1 MQLRASVNQ
10 FLYPLSRPDTHGSG
24 THLPSLL
31 TLGMAVAD
39 SFAEQAQISY
49 DVLKT
54 FSLNY
59 RRHRG
64 TIYFSCICLTVAIFE
79 FVNEKYEANPKGLMP
94 FRVPTADEVAIIASL
109 PVPVPADSIAQTAVK
124 PPPGIE
130 YFDDGLNDI
139 TRINE
144 DWEMFKETHTN
155 ITCEKISDTN
165 FQVLPFFNLFN
176 SRYHSRNLFSSSY

>member
-24 THLPSLL
+24 THFAFYL

-64 TIYFSCICLTVAIFE
+64 TIT
-79 FVNEKYEANPKGLMP
+79 
-94 FRVPTADEVAIIASL
+94 FRILDL
-109 PVPVPADSIAQTAVK
+109 
-124 PPPGIE
+124 
-130 YFDDGLNDI
+130 
-139 TRINE
+139 R
-144 DWEMFKETHTN
+144 
-155 ITCEKISDTN
+155 
-165 FQVLPFFNLFN
+165 
-176 SRYHSRNLFSSSY
+176 